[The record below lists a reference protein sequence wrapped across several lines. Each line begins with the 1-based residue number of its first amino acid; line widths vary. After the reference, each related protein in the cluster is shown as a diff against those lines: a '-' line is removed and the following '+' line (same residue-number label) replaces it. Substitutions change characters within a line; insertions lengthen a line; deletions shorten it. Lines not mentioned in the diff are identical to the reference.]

1 MLNTM
6 LSSGSGR
13 KILQRASFGLSAAT
27 VLLALSCS
35 HAWSDNAVEPD
46 ADTMLRVMTTSL
58 AALKAFSFDY
68 DVDNEIVDKA
78 GQKLQFSAS
87 GAATISRPGKLFI
100 TRKGPYADAE
110 ITFDGKTVSL
120 YGKALNVYA
129 QIDSPG
135 PTIDEAVEEV
145 RMATGLD
152 AAGADLLSADPYAAL
167 MSDVHEGSVV
177 GTAYVSGVKCD
188 HLAFRGDTVDWQ
200 IWIEQGER
208 RLPMKYV
215 ITTKWVTGAPQ
226 YTVRFANWNVAPQVD
241 AKMFH
246 FTPPDGAKKLDGIV
260 VDVIGDISLED
271 VK

>member
-6 LSSGSGR
+6 LISGSGR
-13 KILQRASFGLSAAT
+13 RTLHRASFGLPAGI

-35 HAWSDNAVEPD
+35 QAWSDDAIEPD
-46 ADTMLRVMTTSL
+46 ADTMLRAMTTSL
-58 AALKAFSFDY
+58 AALKSFSFDY
-68 DVDNEIVDKA
+68 DVDDEIINNA
-78 GQKLQFSAS
+78 GQKIQFSAS
-87 GAATISRPGKLFI
+87 GAAIISRPGKLFI

-129 QIDSPG
+129 QIESPG
-135 PTIDEAVEEV
+135 PTIDEAVEEL

-152 AAGADLLSADPYAAL
+152 AAGADLLSANPYAAL
-167 MSDVHEGSVV
+167 MSEVQEGSVV
-177 GTAYVSGVKCD
+177 GTANISGIECD
-188 HLAFRGDTVDWQ
+188 HLAFRSDAVDWQ

-226 YTVRFANWNVAPQVD
+226 YTVRFAKWNVAPQID
-241 AKMFH
+241 AKMFR
-246 FTPPDGAKKLDGIV
+246 FTAPDGAKKLDGIV
-260 VDVIGDISLED
+260 ADAIGDMSVED
-271 VK
+271 VQ